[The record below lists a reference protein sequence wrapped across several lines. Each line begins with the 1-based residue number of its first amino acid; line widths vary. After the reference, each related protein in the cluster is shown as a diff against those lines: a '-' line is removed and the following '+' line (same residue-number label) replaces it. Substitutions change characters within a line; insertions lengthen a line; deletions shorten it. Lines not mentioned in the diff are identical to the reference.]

1 MGCNCGKRGV
11 ILQQAATA
19 LRQGNVVQAAS
30 RVGTVARS
38 MATDAYRLVSGRSSS
53 TGTQQA
59 TPYVRPGQT
68 ITRI

>member
-19 LRQGNVVQAAS
+19 MRQGNVVQAAQ

-38 MATDAYRLVSGRSSS
+38 MVTDAARYVTRRSAN
-53 TGTQQA
+53 GA
-59 TPYVRPGQT
+59 EPAKPYVRPGQT